1 MLYDSKYASQ
11 VRKFLRDL
19 KINDLEVTASTA
31 IKGNAEAKT
40 RAIDTILRNTDD
52 LDRLFS
58 YRRITTDILFDYLIK
73 LKGKNRKIELS
84 RKTKRE
90 EIISIIKG
98 IWNENE
104 DERQKPKKNKNEDE
118 GQSPKKRPKLDPGK
132 TSPHTQLDRSQ
143 VPHWSRPAP
152 YKYLT
157 EDNCMTQ
164 MQVWC
169 KTSNFTSSL
178 QTSVGAS
185 TAITDKAKRKL
196 PHQYH

>member
-104 DERQKPKKNKNEDE
+104 DERQKPKK
-118 GQSPKKRPKLDPGK
+118 RPKLDPGK

-157 EDNCMTQ
+157 EDNSMTQ
-164 MQVWC
+164 TQVWR
-169 KTSNFTSSL
+169 KTSKFTSSS
-178 QTSVGAS
+178 QTSVGSS